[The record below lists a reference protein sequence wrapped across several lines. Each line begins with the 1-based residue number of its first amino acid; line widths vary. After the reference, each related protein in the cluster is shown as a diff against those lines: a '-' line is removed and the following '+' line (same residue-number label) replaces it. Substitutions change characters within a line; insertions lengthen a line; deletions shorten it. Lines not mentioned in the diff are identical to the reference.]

1 MKKLEEKLAL
11 FVICLFTAIALLAL
25 VLILYHIISNGVG
38 GISWEFLTTAPRRS
52 GRLGGIFPMIIN
64 TFYLTGLSVLI
75 SAPIGVGAAAFM
87 TEYFKK
93 GRLANI
99 FRFGIETLSGIPSI
113 IFGLFG
119 FLLFVIKFD
128 WGWSLMAGSLTLSI
142 MILPTIIRTSEEAI
156 RSVPQSYREAS
167 LALGA
172 TKAQTIVK
180 VVFPTALPGI
190 MTGVILGVGRAVGE
204 TAAVIF
210 TAGSSLIIPRTVM
223 DPARNLAVHLYIMA
237 VEGISVEKAYATA
250 TVLIVFVL
258 IFNTV
263 ATRVMK
269 RFMTQTAK

>member
-1 MKKLEEKLAL
+1 
-11 FVICLFTAIALLAL
+11 LAL